1 MLLEKEECRNA
12 MDVLDEAKKA
22 LINKD
27 AAKLRELS
35 DRTIH
40 SSCSYQDAGSITTAV
55 LIYALS
61 KLIER
66 RDYERIGN
74 WDDFVRKFNFV
85 IDRTISALKKNDNE
99 SYASNMWEARKILE
113 SVSKDFRQYVQ
124 EVIRKASINKGAR
137 IYEHGISLGQAARLL
152 GISEWELLEYT
163 GQSKIAD
170 MKMSDALEIKKRAK
184 MALEFFA

>member
-1 MLLEKEECRNA
+1 MQLEKEECENA
-12 MDVLDEAKKA
+12 IDVLGEAKKA
-22 LINKD
+22 LANKD
-27 AAKLRELS
+27 AARLRELS

-66 RDYERIGN
+66 KDYEKIGN
-74 WDDFVRKFNFV
+74 WEDFVKKFSIV
-85 IDRTISALKKNDNE
+85 IDRTISALKKNDDE
-99 SYASNMWEARKILE
+99 SYATNMQEARGILE
-113 SVSKDFRQYVQ
+113 SVSKDFKHYIQ
-124 EVIRKASINKGAR
+124 EVLRKASINKGGR
-137 IYEHGISLGQAARLL
+137 MYEHGISLGQAARLL

-170 MKMSDALEIKKRAK
+170 MKVNDTLEIKKRAK